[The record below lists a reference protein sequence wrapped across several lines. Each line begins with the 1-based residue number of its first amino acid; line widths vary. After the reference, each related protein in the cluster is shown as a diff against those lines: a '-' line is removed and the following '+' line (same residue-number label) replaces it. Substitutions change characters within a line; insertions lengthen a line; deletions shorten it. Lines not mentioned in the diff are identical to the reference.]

1 MPRSEIRGPSI
12 ALPAHPGSRPRSIR
26 DTLANMLVHRHT
38 EIIMSIHALPAHLIN
53 QIAAGEVIERPFS
66 VVKELVENSVD
77 AGAGKIEV
85 ALNQGGARLIRVRDD
100 GCGIPESELS
110 LAVAPHA
117 TSKITSFEDLLRV
130 ATLGFRGEALASIAS
145 VSHFVMISRGAEAPH
160 AARVEVDGGKLGE
173 LLPDTHPVGT
183 TVDIRDLFYNVP
195 VRRKF
200 LRTERTEFGYA
211 DEWLRSIALAHP
223 EVGFRLHHNGREVR
237 RVDAATSEV
246 ACRQRIATLL
256 GDEFANSALGMRL
269 DAAGICLHG
278 WLGLPS
284 SARGQ
289 PDRQY
294 FFVNGRL
301 VRNRVLTHAVRQ
313 AYADILF
320 HGRHPAYVLFLEMD
334 PAGVDVNVHPAK
346 SEVRFREQRLVHDLL
361 FRSLSE
367 ALQETRAGNSV
378 GGNSPED
385 IAATVGYPGG
395 AAGKRTAHSTPTY
408 SAPHQGAIPLAVHE
422 PGDDPYRTL
431 LNGATCSPLVA
442 PADVEP
448 GKNKPLPP
456 LGYALAQL
464 HHVYIL
470 AENSHGLVL
479 VDMHAAHERITY
491 ERMKADRNASQLHSQ
506 WLLVP
511 QSLAVSLRE
520 AEAAEMHAE
529 LLAGFGLEIP
539 RSGPEQVTVRRI
551 PVLLEGADIA
561 RLTADVLSE
570 LAEHGD
576 SRRLQE
582 QENALLATMACHGS
596 VRAGRHLA
604 LAEMNAL
611 LREMESTERSGQCNH
626 GRPTW
631 TQLSMKELDRLF
643 LRGR

>member
-1 MPRSEIRGPSI
+1 MLDKAGGSGHRGR
-12 ALPAHPGSRPRSIR
+12 GVM
-26 DTLANMLVHRHT
+26 LAHRHT
-38 EIIMSIHALPAHLIN
+38 EVVMSIHALPAHLVN

-66 VVKELVENSVD
+66 VVKELVENSLD
-77 AGAGKIEV
+77 AGAGRIEV

-100 GCGIPESELS
+100 GCGISESELR

-130 ATLGFRGEALASIAS
+130 GTLGFRGEALASIAS
-145 VSHFVMISRGAEAPH
+145 VSRFAMVSRRSDTPQAT
-160 AARVEVDGGKLGE
+160 RIEVDGGKLGD
-173 LLPDTHPVGT
+173 LLPDAHPVGT
-183 TVDIRDLFYNVP
+183 TVEIRDLFYNVP
-195 VRRKF
+195 ARRKF
-200 LRTERTEFGYA
+200 LRAERTEFAHA

-223 EVGFRLHHNGREVR
+223 EVGFRLQHNGREVR
-237 RVDAATSEV
+237 RVDAASGEDGR
-246 ACRQRIATLL
+246 RQRIATLL

-269 DAAGICLHG
+269 DAAGMCLHG
-278 WLGLPS
+278 WLGLPG
-284 SARGQ
+284 SARRQ

-301 VRNRVLTHAVRQ
+301 VRDRVLTHAVRQ
-313 AYADILF
+313 AYTDVLF

-346 SEVRFREQRLVHDLL
+346 SEVRFREQRLVHDFL

-367 ALQETRAGNSV
+367 ALLETRAGSSA
-378 GGNSPED
+378 GDGTPED
-385 IAATVGYPGG
+385 IATTVGHPGVVATG
-395 AAGKRTAHSTPTY
+395 NRPAHSMHTY
-408 SAPHQGAIPLAVHE
+408 SAPRQGVMPLAVHE
-422 PGDDPYRTL
+422 RGSDPYRIL
-431 LNGATCSPLVA
+431 LNGASHSQPDA
-442 PADVEP
+442 PAVAEP
-448 GKNKPLPP
+448 EKSEPLPP
-456 LGYALAQL
+456 LGYAIAQL

-470 AENSHGLVL
+470 AENSQGLVL

-491 ERMKADRNASQLHSQ
+491 ERMKADRDASRLRSQ

-520 AEAAEMHAE
+520 AEAAEIHADI
-529 LLAGFGLEIP
+529 LAGFGLEIS

-561 RLTADVLSE
+561 RLTVDVLSE

-582 QENALLATMACHGS
+582 QENTLLASIACHGS
-596 VRAGRHLA
+596 VRAGRQLA

-631 TQLSMKELDRLF
+631 TQLSMAELDRLF